1 MTTEQKPTRNNNAV
15 IEGTICHVGEVYR
28 DSEERSVDEDGI
40 YTCVD
45 ETACSAAIAAKESA
59 K

>member
-28 DSEERSVDEDGI
+28 DSEERSVDE
-40 YTCVD
+40 
-45 ETACSAAIAAKESA
+45 TACSAAIAAKESA